1 MMQHLYRNDHIICTK
16 LNIIYHIMHELNNI
30 SYYAQTHNSYH
41 MSHIMYHSFGMFKPN
56 AIVCAVDDIVNIVED
71 NTTTNNKA
79 DVLWRQTYTIDVLM
93 KIETPNGI
101 KLPARLTN
109 YGECFPTSTD
119 RLSVKFTQGTLQ
131 PQFDMGDS
139 SNATLIEA
147 WKETF
152 DNAISKEAEAQS
164 YIGKAGTWVMHKMMS
179 AMMGLE
185 PPIDSADYTQT
196 FKITKPYLGHLDIL
210 YIDDDFRVTKGN
222 KNTIVVVERLKE
234 EE

>member
-1 MMQHLYRNDHIICTK
+1 
-16 LNIIYHIMHELNNI
+16 
-30 SYYAQTHNSYH
+30 
-41 MSHIMYHSFGMFKPN
+41 MSPLCVFSFGMFKPTT
-56 AIVCAVDDIVNIVED
+56 IVCAVDDIVNIVED
-71 NTTTNNKA
+71 IKEDTDDTTTN
-79 DVLWRQTYTIDVLM
+79 DVMWRQTYTIDVLM
-93 KIETPNGI
+93 KIETSNGI

-119 RLSVKFTQGTLQ
+119 RLSVKFTQGALK

-139 SNATLIEA
+139 SNATLA

-152 DNAISKEAEAQS
+152 DNAISKEADAQS

-196 FKITKPYLGHLDIL
+196 FKITKPYLGYLDIL

>member
-1 MMQHLYRNDHIICTK
+1 
-16 LNIIYHIMHELNNI
+16 
-30 SYYAQTHNSYH
+30 
-41 MSHIMYHSFGMFKPN
+41 MFKPTT
-56 AIVCAVDDIVNIVED
+56 IVCAVDDIVNIVED
-71 NTTTNNKA
+71 VVEDGDDTTTN
-79 DVLWRQTYTIDVLM
+79 DVMWRQTYTIDVLM

-109 YGECFPTSTD
+109 YGECFPTSID

-139 SNATLIEA
+139 SNATLTEE
-147 WKETF
+147 WKATF
-152 DNAISKEAEAQS
+152 GNAISKEADAQS
-164 YIGKAGTWVMHKMMS
+164 YIGKAGTWVIHKMMS

-185 PPIDSADYTQT
+185 PPTDSADYTQT

>member
-1 MMQHLYRNDHIICTK
+1 
-16 LNIIYHIMHELNNI
+16 
-30 SYYAQTHNSYH
+30 
-41 MSHIMYHSFGMFKPN
+41 MFKPTP
-56 AIVCAVDDIVNIVED
+56 IVCAVDDIVNIVED
-71 NTTTNNKA
+71 VVVEEGDDTKTNNKD

-139 SNATLIEA
+139 SNATLAQA

-152 DNAISKEAEAQS
+152 DNAISKEADAQS

-179 AMMGLE
+179 AMMVSVYW
-185 PPIDSADYTQT
+185 PV
-196 FKITKPYLGHLDIL
+196 F
-210 YIDDDFRVTKGN
+210 
-222 KNTIVVVERLKE
+222 VVLWV
-234 EE
+234 